1 MAAMN
6 KKVSNKQKKDTLMFH
21 LMLLIP
27 VIMDIGEE
35 VPVSLQQ

>member
-27 VIMDIGEE
+27 VIILFIY
-35 VPVSLQQ
+35 SLWNCR